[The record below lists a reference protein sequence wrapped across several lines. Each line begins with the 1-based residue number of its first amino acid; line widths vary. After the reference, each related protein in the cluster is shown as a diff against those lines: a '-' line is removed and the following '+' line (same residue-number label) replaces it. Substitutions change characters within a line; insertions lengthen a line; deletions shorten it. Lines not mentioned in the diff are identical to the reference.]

1 VAQALRRLLREP
13 LVHFVAAG
21 ALLFAAF
28 TLVRGPRP
36 SAADDSTI
44 VVDRRALLTY
54 MQYRANAFDAATFEA
69 ALDALSEQD
78 RAQLIDE
85 YVEEEALYREA
96 KTLGLDGSD
105 YVIRQRMIQKIKFLL
120 GDAAAPGATVDANA
134 VADYFAAHK
143 QEYAVEPSVTFTH
156 VFFDAERRGGADK
169 ARDVAERAVRDLNA
183 THATFNDAPGHGDPF
198 PFLKNYVDRTFDYVA
213 SQFGREF
220 AAALAKLTPGEVWQG
235 PLRSAYGEHAVLLT
249 RRTEPKF
256 PELDEIR
263 DRVEGD
269 YLRER
274 AAVELKSLTA
284 IVRKRYRVEV
294 LDVRKRPQP

>member
-1 VAQALRRLLREP
+1 VAQTLRRLLREP

-78 RAQLIDE
+78 LAQLIDE

-120 GDAAAPGATVDANA
+120 GDAAAPSATVDANA
-134 VADYFAAHK
+134 LADYFAVHK

-156 VFFDAERRGGADK
+156 VFFDAERRGGAYK
-169 ARDVAERAVRDLNA
+169 ARDAAERAVRNLNA
-183 THATFNDAPGHGDPF
+183 AHEAFNDAPGHGDPF

-213 SQFGREF
+213 SQFGHEF

-249 RRTEPKF
+249 RRTEPKL

-284 IVRKRYRVEV
+284 TVRKRYRVEV